1 MESLD
6 ESQGEEM
13 ADSEASDGDEGD
25 LEDEGNAAWADAM
38 LKVLN
43 AKKPKK
49 KKTIVLSKAKK
60 LCDVKLKEPKEELPF
75 DLEVKDEIAE
85 PSEAKKSKKS
95 VESIETKKT
104 ERRSARPSVRVK
116 PNVLDKERERT
127 LQKIA
132 TK

>member
-1 MESLD
+1 MED
-6 ESQGEEM
+6 Q
-13 ADSEASDGDEGD
+13 DNSDGDEGD
-25 LEDEGNAAWADAM
+25 VEDEGNAAWADAM

-60 LCDVKLKEPKEELPF
+60 LCDVKPKEPKEELPF
-75 DLEVKDEIAE
+75 DLEVKDEVVE
-85 PSEAKKSKKS
+85 PSEAKKAKKS

-104 ERRSARPSVRVK
+104 EGRSTRPSVRVK
-116 PNVLDKERERT
+116 PNVLDRDREKM